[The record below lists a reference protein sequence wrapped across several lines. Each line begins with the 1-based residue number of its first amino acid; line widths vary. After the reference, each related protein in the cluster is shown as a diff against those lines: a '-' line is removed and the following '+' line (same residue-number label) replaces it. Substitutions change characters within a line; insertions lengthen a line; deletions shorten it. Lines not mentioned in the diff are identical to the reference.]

1 MCFANVGIPVVMLE
15 VTEEALERGLGIIKK
30 NYNITVQKGKLAANK
45 MDERIALISG
55 TTNYEDIADVD
66 MVIEAVFENLDLKKE
81 IFGKLD
87 QVCKSG
93 AILATNTS
101 YQDVDAIAQ
110 ATARPHD
117 VVGMHFF
124 SPANVMKLLEVVRGE
139 KTADDVLAT
148 VMQVGKRIGKVCA
161 LSRVCYGFIGNR
173 MLSGYGREA
182 QMLLLDGCTPAQ
194 VDGALEKFGMAMGPL
209 AMGDLAGLDVG
220 YKARQALTDLPDDPK
235 LYRMGTLLVEMG
247 KYGQKTGSGY
257 YKYDPETRKRMS
269 DPEVESLIVEEASKL
284 GLDRR
289 EVSEDEILARCFYP
303 LINEGAKILE
313 EGIAQRASD
322 IDVVYIYG
330 YAFPAAKGGPMHY
343 ADTVG
348 IKNVYEKICEFRD
361 SYGEDYW
368 SPAPLLKRLA
378 EEGKS
383 FSDFD
388 KEQSS

>member
-1 MCFANVGIPVVMLE
+1 
-15 VTEEALERGLGIIKK
+15 
-30 NYNITVQKGKLAANK
+30 
-45 MDERIALISG
+45 
-55 TTNYEDIADVD
+55 
-66 MVIEAVFENLDLKKE
+66 
-81 IFGKLD
+81 
-87 QVCKSG
+87 
-93 AILATNTS
+93 
-101 YQDVDAIAQ
+101 
-110 ATARPHD
+110 
-117 VVGMHFF
+117 
-124 SPANVMKLLEVVRGE
+124 
-139 KTADDVLAT
+139 
-148 VMQVGKRIGKVCA
+148 
-161 LSRVCYGFIGNR
+161 
-173 MLSGYGREA
+173 
-182 QMLLLDGCTPAQ
+182 
-194 VDGALEKFGMAMGPL
+194 
-209 AMGDLAGLDVG
+209 
-220 YKARQALTDLPDDPK
+220 
-235 LYRMGTLLVEMG
+235 
-247 KYGQKTGSGY
+247 
-257 YKYDPETRKRMS
+257 MS